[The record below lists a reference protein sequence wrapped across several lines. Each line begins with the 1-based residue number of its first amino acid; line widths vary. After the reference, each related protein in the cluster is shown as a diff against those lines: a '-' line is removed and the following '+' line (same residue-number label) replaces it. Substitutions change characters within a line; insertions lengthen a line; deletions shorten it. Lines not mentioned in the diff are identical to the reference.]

1 MTGTFSG
8 QITVVATGDLL
19 SSADLG
25 DEAVFLNF
33 GTGKYYSLSST
44 GFWIWNLIQQSET
57 VEAIRDAIVREYSV
71 DPEQCEQDLQKFL
84 RELADNGFIET
95 SRQG

>member
-1 MTGTFSG
+1 MRGTFSG
-8 QITVVATGDLL
+8 HITVVAAGDSL

-44 GFWIWNLIQQSET
+44 GFRIWNLIQQSET

-71 DPEQCEQDLQKFL
+71 DPKQCEQDLQKFL
-84 RELADNGFIET
+84 WDLADHGFIET
-95 SRQG
+95 SQQR